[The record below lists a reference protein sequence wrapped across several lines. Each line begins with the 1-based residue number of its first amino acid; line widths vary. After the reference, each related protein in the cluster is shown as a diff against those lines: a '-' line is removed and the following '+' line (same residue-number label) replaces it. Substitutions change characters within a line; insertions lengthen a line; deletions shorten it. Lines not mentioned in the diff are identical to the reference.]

1 MFCADAETTHPRA
14 AIMYGRARP
23 VRYSRTI
30 VKRRSDHFTLLIT
43 QNPLTALDRQVKKSK
58 RSPYSIT
65 ERRVPELI
73 PVLGSQP
80 AGDVSH

>member
-43 QNPLTALDRQVKKSK
+43 QNTLTALDRQVKKVNAAHTRLPSVGF
-58 RSPYSIT
+58 RS
-65 ERRVPELI
+65 
-73 PVLGSQP
+73 
-80 AGDVSH
+80 